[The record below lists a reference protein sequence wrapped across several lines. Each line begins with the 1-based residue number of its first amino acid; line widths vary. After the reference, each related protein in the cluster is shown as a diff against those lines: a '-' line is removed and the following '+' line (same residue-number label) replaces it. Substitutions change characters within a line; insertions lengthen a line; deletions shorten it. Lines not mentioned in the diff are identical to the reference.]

1 MKPDTRWTNCWSGS
15 KLRDFD
21 FTASIP
27 TIGDTE
33 FSEQMPLFEVRSVGK
48 RRDRLASEI
57 EMLLTGGKDGGLFV
71 MIGRKRL

>member
-1 MKPDTRWTNCWSGS
+1 M
-15 KLRDFD
+15 
-21 FTASIP
+21 TASIP

-33 FSEQMPLFEVRSVGK
+33 FSERTPLFDLQSAGRW
-48 RRDRLASEI
+48 RDRLSSEM